1 MSGQRNKGVVIA
13 PRVNT
18 GEASAAADH
27 SVRFYAG
34 DEFPADAV
42 AEFLLAAR
50 GDSAIAAI
58 GTAGHLTA
66 IDAALRARGV
76 AVDAVELVD
85 VDALLATATTR
96 EARAAAVTAVVHD
109 RLRRRGRARI
119 YGEVVDIVSMRGDIA
134 DAVALEHTWNDLL
147 RERPIALLCGH
158 CIDGFVASDGPRVY
172 ADVCRAHGTVTH
184 DALPPGDVLAA
195 AYIAER
201 ERSEELAGR
210 MGSLLAMLGHELR
223 NPLAPIATGLEL
235 MKATGSPEFRR
246 EREMMERQVEHLT
259 RLLDD
264 LHDASRITRGSIE
277 IERVRVRLASVISE
291 ALHEVEPLL
300 AEGRHVVAVALPD
313 EDVAVMGDAYRLRQV
328 FTNLLSN
335 AAKFTA
341 RGARVD
347 IASSVRRDRVSVAI
361 SDDGEG
367 MEPSRVASVFEPFAQ
382 GSQALERSRGGLGL
396 GLPIARAIVELHGGS
411 LTARSDGEGR
421 GSRFTVRLP
430 LAGPHGIVEAAEQA
444 PTDRLASLSRQR
456 VLVVDDNQ
464 DAADMLGALL
474 RNAGFEVDVAYD
486 GPAAL
491 AAADIA
497 RPDVAILDIGLPTM
511 DGYELARKLRERTGD
526 RPPRLV
532 ALTGYGH
539 TEAKERSRA
548 AGFAAHIVKPVDTHR
563 LRELVEA
570 LAD

>member
-1 MSGQRNKGVVIA
+1 
-13 PRVNT
+13 
-18 GEASAAADH
+18 
-27 SVRFYAG
+27 
-34 DEFPADAV
+34 
-42 AEFLLAAR
+42 
-50 GDSAIAAI
+50 
-58 GTAGHLTA
+58 
-66 IDAALRARGV
+66 
-76 AVDAVELVD
+76 
-85 VDALLATATTR
+85 
-96 EARAAAVTAVVHD
+96 
-109 RLRRRGRARI
+109 
-119 YGEVVDIVSMRGDIA
+119 
-134 DAVALEHTWNDLL
+134 
-147 RERPIALLCGH
+147 
-158 CIDGFVASDGPRVY
+158 
-172 ADVCRAHGTVTH
+172 
-184 DALPPGDVLAA
+184 
-195 AYIAER
+195 
-201 ERSEELAGR
+201 
-210 MGSLLAMLGHELR
+210 
-223 NPLAPIATGLEL
+223 
-235 MKATGSPEFRR
+235 
-246 EREMMERQVEHLT
+246 
-259 RLLDD
+259 
-264 LHDASRITRGSIE
+264 
-277 IERVRVRLASVISE
+277 
-291 ALHEVEPLL
+291 
-300 AEGRHVVAVALPD
+300 VALPD